1 MSNFIRYVSLYIKEP
16 GVRFNV
22 AILLGLILNGCYIVF
37 NLVLGIVYGN
47 IWYITVAAYYML
59 IAVLRYLLIDGGEGG
74 CSDEGAKTVSSLMLV
89 VALPMT
95 GMIIY
100 TVITNNRS
108 ALPSVTLPFFFAYA
122 IISIFRAVK
131 GLFASK
137 KETGESRRVAHA
149 IRLSLA
155 LLSLFNLQTS
165 LFSYFDISGNIS
177 TAINFIT
184 GGAASISVLLLADRN
199 KG

>member
-1 MSNFIRYVSLYIKEP
+1 MSNFVRYVSLYMKEP
-16 GVRFNV
+16 GIRFNV

-37 NLVLGIVYGN
+37 NLVLGIIYGN

-59 IAVLRYLLIDGGEGG
+59 IAALRYLLIDSGEKSR
-74 CSDEGAKTVSSLMLV
+74 SDDSAKTVATLMLV

-108 ALPSVTLPFFFAYA
+108 VPPSVTLPFFFAYA
-122 IISIFRAVK
+122 IVSILRAVK
-131 GLFASK
+131 GLFSSK
-137 KETGESRRVAHA
+137 GESGDSRRVAHT

-177 TAINFIT
+177 TAFNFIT

>member
-1 MSNFIRYVSLYIKEP
+1 MSNFVRYVSLYIKEP

-37 NLVLGIVYGN
+37 NLVLGIIYGN
-47 IWYITVAAYYML
+47 VWYITVAAYYML
-59 IAVLRYLLIDGGEGG
+59 IAALRYLLIGGGEDG
-74 CSDEGAKTVSSLMLV
+74 CRYDTSKTVAALMLA

-100 TVITNNRS
+100 TVITNSRS
-108 ALPSVTLPFFFAYA
+108 APPRVTLPFFFAYA
-122 IISIFRAVK
+122 LISILRAAK
-131 GLFASK
+131 GLFSSK
-137 KETGESRRVAHA
+137 REKREARRSAHA
-149 IRLSLA
+149 IRLSVA

-177 TAINFIT
+177 TALNFIT
-184 GGAASISVLLLADRN
+184 GGAASISVLLLAYHN

>member
-108 ALPSVTLPFFFAYA
+108 ALPSVTLPFFLVYA
-122 IISIFRAVK
+122 IVSILRAAK
-131 GLFASK
+131 GLFVSK
-137 KETGESRRVAHA
+137 RENGRSRRVAHA